1 MSNKDS
7 LELISFK
14 ICPFVQRSAIALNE
28 KGVDYKTRYIDLE
41 EPAAWFTEI
50 SPLGKV
56 PVLKTDSGAIFE
68 SMVIAEYLDEVYEP
82 RLHPE
87 DPMEKAR
94 HRSWIEYAS
103 EVTMKQFS
111 LFMSSGGKLFE
122 TRKGELSGLL
132 DVLIG
137 QLSDD
142 GPMFSGEDFRL
153 VDAAFAPVFMR
164 LELVGKFF
172 DHGLYER
179 DSRLGQWSKA
189 LMDRESVKKSVSD
202 DFERAFL
209 DYFGTEKNHISTL
222 VNQGA
227 SLS

>member
-1 MSNKDS
+1 MSNEDT
-7 LELISFK
+7 LELVSFK

-28 KGVDYKTRYIDLE
+28 KGVDYTTRFIDLE
-41 EPAAWFTEI
+41 QPAAWFTEI

-111 LFMSSGGKLFE
+111 MFMAPGEKLFT
-122 TRKGELSGLL
+122 TRKDELSELL
-132 DVLIG
+132 NALNG
-137 QLSDD
+137 QLSEV
-142 GPMFSGEDFRL
+142 GPMFSGERFRL

-164 LELVGKFF
+164 LELLGKFF
-172 DHGLYER
+172 DHGLYDT
-179 DSRLGQWSKA
+179 DSRLGQWSQAMMEK
-189 LMDRESVKKSVSD
+189 DSVKNSVSK

-209 DYFGTEKNHISTL
+209 DYFGVEKNHISKL
-222 VNQGA
+222 INQGA
-227 SLS
+227 SMS

>member
-1 MSNKDS
+1 MSNEDT
-7 LELISFK
+7 LELVSFK

-28 KGVDYKTRYIDLE
+28 KGVDYTTRFIDLE
-41 EPAAWFTEI
+41 QPAAWFTEI

-111 LFMSSGGKLFE
+111 MFMAPGEKLFT
-122 TRKGELSGLL
+122 TRKDELSELL
-132 DVLIG
+132 NALNG
-137 QLSDD
+137 QLSET
-142 GPMFSGEDFRL
+142 GPMFSGERFRL

-164 LELVGKFF
+164 LELLGKFF
-172 DHGLYER
+172 DHGVYDS
-179 DSRLGQWSKA
+179 DSRLGQWSQAMMEK
-189 LMDRESVKKSVSD
+189 DSVKNSVSK

-209 DYFGTEKNHISTL
+209 DYFGVEKNHISKL
-222 VNQGA
+222 INQGA
-227 SLS
+227 SMS

>member
-1 MSNKDS
+1 MSNEDT

-41 EPAAWFTEI
+41 QPAAWFTEI

-56 PVLKTDSGAIFE
+56 PVLKTGSGAIFE

-111 LFMSSGGKLFE
+111 LFMASGEKLFE
-122 TRKGELSGLL
+122 TRKDELSDLL
-132 DVLIG
+132 NVLTG
-137 QLSDD
+137 QLSDS

-153 VDAAFAPVFMR
+153 IDAAFAPVFMR
-164 LELVGKFF
+164 IELVGKFF
-172 DHGLYER
+172 DHGLYES

-189 LMDRESVKKSVSD
+189 LMDRDSVKKSVSE

-209 DYFGTEKNHISTL
+209 DYFGVDKNHINKL
-222 VNQGA
+222 INQGA
-227 SLS
+227 SMS